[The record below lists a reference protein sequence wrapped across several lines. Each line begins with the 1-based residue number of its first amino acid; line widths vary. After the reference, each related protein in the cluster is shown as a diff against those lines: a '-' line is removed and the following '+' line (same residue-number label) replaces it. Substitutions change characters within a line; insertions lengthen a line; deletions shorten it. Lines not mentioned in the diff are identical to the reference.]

1 MRRASDTPDKWA
13 PDLGAPDAW
22 ALDSSAGGLSLGA
35 AIEHFLTAKAA
46 EGASPKTLEWY
57 RMVLGRAG
65 RDLGADRALDAL
77 TPTDLRAWLLRLRET
92 LSPISVAGYVRGL
105 KAFGNWCASEQLAQ
119 ARSLRTLSRPQV
131 PHKRSARAGGSPDGR
146 EEGRP
151 TGPMRFQDLAPSM
164 GSSLCILGTRI
175 GTPHMPLPIMFAL
188 NVVAIALLVFSLYFP
203 RHRRKDMVA
212 AYLVSNL
219 GLLAVTSALTA
230 TEIGVGIGFGLFA
243 VLSIIRL
250 RSAELD
256 QQEIAYY
263 FAALT
268 LGLLGGLSISPAW
281 LAPTL
286 MGAVLLAV
294 FLGDSPLLFSRYRI
308 QTLTLDA
315 VYTDERTLIARL
327 EELLGARVH
336 RIKVRRAD
344 LVEATTVVEARYE
357 LLPAAAD
364 RPAHTVTPIAD
375 GVR

>member
-1 MRRASDTPDKWA
+1 
-13 PDLGAPDAW
+13 
-22 ALDSSAGGLSLGA
+22 
-35 AIEHFLTAKAA
+35 
-46 EGASPKTLEWY
+46 
-57 RMVLGRAG
+57 
-65 RDLGADRALDAL
+65 
-77 TPTDLRAWLLRLRET
+77 
-92 LSPISVAGYVRGL
+92 
-105 KAFGNWCASEQLAQ
+105 
-119 ARSLRTLSRPQV
+119 
-131 PHKRSARAGGSPDGR
+131 
-146 EEGRP
+146 
-151 TGPMRFQDLAPSM
+151 
-164 GSSLCILGTRI
+164 
-175 GTPHMPLPIMFAL
+175 MPLPIVLFAL
-188 NVVAIALLVFSLYFP
+188 NVVAIALLVFALYFP

-230 TEIGVGIGFGLFA
+230 TGIGVGIGFGLFA

-268 LGLLGGLSISPAW
+268 LGLLGGLSMDPAW

-286 MGAVLLAV
+286 MAAVLLAV

-315 VYTDERTLIARL
+315 VYTDEGTLIARL

-357 LLPAAAD
+357 LLPAVAD
-364 RPAHTVTPIAD
+364 NPAQIVTPLGD